1 MNENNNNINENL
13 LLSYLKLLTNLIE
26 SYTKLHQNHSFPTSN
41 ELKSNKE
48 TLSNILKKIN
58 IIISILMKKSQ
69 ENNHKEL
76 NHILQFNFNLLKDSD
91 IVNKT
96 SKLNVLS
103 ISGII
108 LTKIINTY
116 NKNNNNENNKFKID
130 DLMIE
135 YLQSLMKNFY
145 CTYHDSIYSLYE
157 SISVNLCELT
167 HCQHFFDYEYIFLY
181 DKQYIDN
188 ELIDKINEN
197 IKKLNL
203 YLEDNIV
210 EEFEIDNL
218 HLKNNIKNIIYLH
231 NILIEM
237 KTFKKYKNSHKL
249 DEYNLYKKQIKNKY
263 ISK

>member
-145 CTYHDSIYSLYE
+145 YTYHDSIYSLYE

-210 EEFEIDNL
+210 EEFEIDHL
-218 HLKNNIKNIIYLH
+218 DLKNNIKNIIYLH

-237 KTFKKYKNSHKL
+237 KIFKKYKNSHKL
-249 DEYNLYKKQIKNKY
+249 DEYILYKKQIKNKY

>member
-1 MNENNNNINENL
+1 MNENNNNNIINENL

-26 SYTKLHQNHSFPTSN
+26 SYTKLHQNHSFPTPN

-48 TLSNILKKIN
+48 TYSKILKKIN
-58 IIISILMKKSQ
+58 IIISILIKKSQ

-76 NHILQFNFNLLKDSD
+76 NHILQFNFNLLKDTE
-91 IVNKT
+91 IINKT
-96 SKLNVLS
+96 SKLNLLS

-108 LTKIINTY
+108 LTKIINEY
-116 NKNNNNENNKFKID
+116 NNNNNNNNKIKID

-181 DKQYIDN
+181 DKEYIDN

-203 YLEDNIV
+203 YLEENII
-210 EEFEIDNL
+210 EEFELSNL
-218 HLKNNIKNIIYLH
+218 DLKNNIKNIIYLH

-237 KTFKKYKNSHKL
+237 KTFKQYKNSHKL
-249 DEYNLYKKQIKNKY
+249 DEYILYKKQIKNKY
-263 ISK
+263 K